1 MFYKN
6 RHHRKNGHNRRHIL
20 NIIACERQKA
30 GLLAFWHISGSL
42 STQISPWRKQLLCQK
57 LRSKLVCIYPLDFYD
72 NGMIHVCHFWILMAL
87 SSFLTLGRHRHQDR
101 LWRAEL
107 FLNRTESFQQMGLT
121 LEDFR
126 GSWRTIVLLL
136 QTSQIFGLFLKD
148 CLFETTEVFPKWQP
162 NKKPNFSIK
171 LWTPRIR
178 ALISVPHTTESDHSQ
193 SFINSL

>member
-42 STQISPWRKQLLCQK
+42 SAQISPWCKQLLCQK
-57 LRSKLVCIYPLDFYD
+57 LRSKLVRIYPLDFHD
-72 NGMIHVCHFWILMAL
+72 NGMIYVYHFWILMAL
-87 SSFLTLGRHRHQDR
+87 SSFLTLGRHRHQDQ

-107 FLNRTESFQQMGLT
+107 FLKKAESFHQMGLT
-121 LEDFR
+121 LEHIR
-126 GSWRTIVLLL
+126 GSWPMIVVLL
-136 QTSQIFGLFLKD
+136 QTSQVFGLSVWD
-148 CLFETTEVFPKWQP
+148 NRSFPEWQP

-178 ALISVPHTTESDHSQ
+178 ALISVPRTTESDHSQ
-193 SFINSL
+193 SSINSL